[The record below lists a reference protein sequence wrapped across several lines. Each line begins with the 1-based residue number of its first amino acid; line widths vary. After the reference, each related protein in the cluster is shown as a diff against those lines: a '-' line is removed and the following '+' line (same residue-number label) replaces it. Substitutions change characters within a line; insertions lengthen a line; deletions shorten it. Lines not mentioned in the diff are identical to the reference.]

1 MGTTPSAPLTMFW
14 RRSGL
19 KVVPGAEAFTG
30 QMMERP
36 EVAYP
41 TEPNTLYTI
50 IMADHGEIG
59 EAGEVPEGIQYF
71 HWVVENVPGTMVD
84 LGDEVMEYVPPFG
97 FKIDESTGTLVED
110 GEPLHPILTLVYK
123 QPGRISMTTRQNGC
137 NTDIIG
143 NRLGFQAELAA
154 EYGLEGPIAGN
165 FLHTVY
171 DKSVNSILC
180 RMTRSPGL
188 PSLLLLPESMT
199 AQCVKPSWGRGGE
212 HII

>member
-1 MGTTPSAPLTMFW
+1 M
-14 RRSGL
+14 
-19 KVVPGAEAFTG
+19 
-30 QMMERP
+30 
-36 EVAYP
+36 
-41 TEPNTLYTI
+41 
-50 IMADHGEIG
+50 
-59 EAGEVPEGIQYF
+59 
-71 HWVVENVPGTMVD
+71 
-84 LGDEVMEYVPPFG
+84 
-97 FKIDESTGTLVED
+97 GTLVED

-180 RMTRSPGL
+180 RMTRCTGA

-199 AQCVKPSWGRGGE
+199 AQCVRPSRAGVEGMSTTT
-212 HII
+212 